1 MFGAREVATIVG
13 LAESRIRYWAQT
25 GFVGPSLKRGGRP
38 LYSFQDLVAVKTAKE
53 LLDRGVTMQRVRK
66 SLEALRAQL
75 PDVAQ
80 PLSQLRVLSDG
91 ERLVVVDDGARYEP
105 LSGQLVLDFDVTA
118 LAGDAARISQ
128 LRDPANTDAR
138 ATPTMAS
145 PPAVEARAVAAAPP
159 PAHAFGAYRDGLR
172 LAAVG
177 RTDEARAAFERALAL
192 DPTLAAAHT
201 NLGLL
206 AHAEGRADEA
216 RAAFERALALD
227 ATQPEARYN
236 LGNLR
241 DEAGDTDGALA
252 EWYQAIALDPDF
264 ADAHFNIGAA
274 LVESG
279 AFGPGARHLERYLAL
294 RPDGDAAIEARAM
307 LQAIEKKELS

>member
-1 MFGAREVATIVG
+1 MFGAKEVATIVG

-53 LLDRGVTMQRVRK
+53 LLERGMTMQRVRK
-66 SLEALRAQL
+66 SLEALRSQL
-75 PDVAQ
+75 PEVAQ

-118 LAGDAARISQ
+118 LAGDAARITQ
-128 LRDPANTDAR
+128 LRDAE
-138 ATPTMAS
+138 PTAVTSAAS
-145 PPAVEARAVAAAPP
+145 APEPTARAVAAEPP

-172 LAAVG
+172 LAASG

-206 AHAEGRADEA
+206 AHAAGRTDEA

-227 ATQPEARYN
+227 AAQPEARYN

-252 EWYQAIALDPDF
+252 EWYQAITLDPDF
-264 ADAHFNIGAA
+264 ADAHFNIGAT

-279 AFGPGARHLERYLAL
+279 AFGPGARHLARYLAL
-294 RPDGDAAIEARAM
+294 LPDGDAAIEARAM
-307 LQAIEKKELS
+307 LSAIEQKELS

>member
-1 MFGAREVATIVG
+1 MFQAREVATIVG

-38 LYSFQDLVAVKTAKE
+38 IYSFQDLVAVKTAKE
-53 LLDRGVTMQRVRK
+53 LLDRGLTMQRVRK

-91 ERLVVVDDGARYEP
+91 ERLVVIDDGARFEP
-105 LSGQLVLDFDVTA
+105 LSGQLVLDFDVSA
-118 LAGDAARISQ
+118 LAGAAAQIAQ
-128 LRDPANTDAR
+128 LREPSSET
-138 ATPTMAS
+138 AS
-145 PPAVEARAVAAAPP
+145 PQETPEPIARAVAVAAEPP
-159 PAHAFGAYRDGLR
+159 PSHAYGAYREGLR
-172 LAAVG
+172 LAALPG
-177 RTDEARAAFERALAL
+177 RADEARAAFERALAL

-206 AHAEGRADEA
+206 AHAAGRRDEA

-227 ATQPEARYN
+227 AAQPEARYN

-241 DEAGDTDGALA
+241 DEEGDTDGALS

-264 ADAHFNIGAA
+264 ADAHFNIGAT
-274 LVESG
+274 LVEAG
-279 AFGPGARHLERYLAL
+279 AFGPGARHLERYLSL
-294 RPDGDAAIEARAM
+294 RPDGDAAIEARSM
-307 LQAIEKKELS
+307 LAAIEQKELS